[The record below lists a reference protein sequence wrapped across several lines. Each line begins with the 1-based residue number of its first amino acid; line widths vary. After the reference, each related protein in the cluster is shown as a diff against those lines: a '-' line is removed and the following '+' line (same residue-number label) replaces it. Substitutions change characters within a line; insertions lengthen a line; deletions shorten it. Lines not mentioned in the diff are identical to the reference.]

1 MEFILMLAIALFV
14 TVYRQNAGEH
24 TYKFVVD
31 TIGSAYEK
39 FAPYSFK
46 KIREKVKALGMEY
59 TAQQYTVQIILFAGG
74 AFIVSYLYFYNIII
88 SIFYVIGAI
97 ALIPYLAYLRSKRIY
112 SEFIFEQIQV
122 YTTNTIMEFATTE
135 SFVKSL
141 EGVYASGVLEDPI
154 ASDVKIMIDMA
165 YKNGSIKESIEYMN
179 KKYDYHIVKNMHQLF
194 LQITQ
199 EGALQTK
206 DTLDAMLVDID
217 MLVES
222 VYRDRIDRASFHRS
236 FVQYGI
242 LLYLMVMLIQYLLG
256 IDSYIKL
263 IDQPVVK
270 IILHLIIIVNSYFLV
285 NGEKYYN
292 ENVGAE

>member
-1 MEFILMLAIALFV
+1 MEFILILIIAIFV
-14 TVYRQNAGEH
+14 VLYRQNTGAV
-24 TYKFVVD
+24 TYKFIVD
-31 TIGSAYEK
+31 KVGEAYEK

-46 KIREKVKALGMEY
+46 KIREKVKDLGMEY
-59 TAQQYTVQIILFAGG
+59 TPQQYTTQIMIFAGG

-88 SIFYVIGAI
+88 SIVYVIIAI
-97 ALIPYLAYLRSKRIY
+97 AVIPYLAYLRCKRVY

-135 SFVKSL
+135 SFVKAL

-154 ASDVKIMIDMA
+154 ASDVKEMIDMA
-165 YKNGSIKESIEYMN
+165 YTNGSIKESIEYMN

-199 EGALQTK
+199 EGALDTK

-222 VYRDRIDRASFHRS
+222 VYRDRIDRASFHKS
-236 FVQYGI
+236 FLQYGI

-256 IDSYIKL
+256 VDSYIKL
-263 IDQPVVK
+263 LDQVVVR
-270 IILHLIIIVNSYFLV
+270 IILHALIIINSYFLI